1 MTTPTIQSGWAFEH
15 AGQPHGSFGVIA
27 CCPAPRRGLTRF
39 FQTTALPFTT
49 PEQWTQAERIRSS
62 AVTGPFHGVAAIV
75 SDDSGKLDIVVSQTD
90 YTLAHFS
97 YDSTGGWSGPSLLPG
112 RASGPPAFIR
122 GRFGGGHFEV
132 VVPRPGGG
140 VSHFWKQANADGVW
154 REAANRPAQDGVWSG
169 VGLIHS
175 SFGNLE
181 LAGVKDGSL
190 HFLWQNGEGGVWSVP
205 QIVRRDAGSVG
216 RPALIQSAYGVRGNF
231 EVVVAKNDGGLVHY
245 WRNNDDAAFAWF
257 VGPVFRAA
265 PNQSAYSFNDVSI
278 FQSSYGR
285 LEVFAAERYA
295 ENKSVYRVIHYRSGL
310 GQPWEGPI
318 RALDIPYDVT
328 WWPRI

>member
-1 MTTPTIQSGWAFEH
+1 LATPTIQSGWAFEH

-39 FQTTALPFTT
+39 FQTTGVPFTT

-62 AVTGPFHGVAAIV
+62 AVTGPLYGVAAIV
-75 SDDSGKLDIVVSQTD
+75 TDDCGGLDMVVSQTD

-97 YDSTGGWSGPSLLPG
+97 YDRIGEWSGPSLLPG
-112 RASGPPAFIR
+112 EACGPPAFIR
-122 GRFGGGHFEV
+122 SHFGGGHFEV

-140 VSHFWKQANADGVW
+140 LSHFWKEANANSVW
-154 REAANRPAQDGVWSG
+154 REAANPPAKDGVWSG

-190 HFLWQNGEGGVWSVP
+190 HFLWQNGEGGKWVP
-205 QIVRRDAGSVG
+205 GIDPPDAGSVG
-216 RPALIQSAYGVRGNF
+216 RPALIQSTYGVHGNF
-231 EVVVAKNDGGLVHY
+231 EVVVAKNDGGLAHY
-245 WRNNDDAAFAWF
+245 WRNNDHKFAW
-257 VGPVFRAA
+257 VAGPAFGAA
-265 PNQSAYSFNDVSI
+265 PNQSVYSFDDVSM
-278 FQSSYGR
+278 FQSSYRR
-285 LEVFAAERYA
+285 LEVFAVERYA
-295 ENKSVYRVIHYRSGL
+295 KNKAAYRIIHYRSGL

-328 WWPRI
+328 WWPRV